1 MNDMGLNKPVALL
14 TNRKTTLKI
23 FDVPAK
29 LGRNDNVVDV
39 HFFHKSVSRE
49 HCLIECVSRRF
60 TIKDLGSHVGTFVN
74 GVQLEPGIQYY
85 IEDGDKVTIG
95 QVKFVFHADYEELG
109 RREQQAVRTGNQ
121 PMGMPQNMQPA
132 GQQSM
137 PHMNAQPERQPGML
151 YDRQPMGMPQR
162 DMYPEGKPM
171 GMPQQGSFIPEEDV
185 RIQYYGGGNI
195 PQQNTGR
202 PSAGSI
208 FKGPDGRKR
217 AIVSARPLV
226 QFEYDESEV
235 MYIDTGLSKEPRK
248 QRYTQ
253 DIQREE
259 IEKAVMEA
267 ESAAVKEAED
277 HVIPEPAVGVKPEAE
292 SPEFM
297 PESEVPEF
305 MPEEVPE
312 PEDYPEEA
320 TIAEF
325 VPEPDEVLE
334 DEMTA
339 VIPDLAPAYRG
350 PVLVLK
356 WRDEDTGETGDL
368 TVDHFPFYIGRKSS
382 DNDFAILKRGLSR
395 RHFGFVEKDG
405 AVFVFDDNS
414 TNGVMVN
421 EARIEPGHDIRLMK
435 RDIIEA
441 GNIKFAVMEV

>member
-23 FDVPAK
+23 LNVPAK

-137 PHMNAQPERQPGML
+137 PHMNSQPERQPGMQ

-162 DMYPEGKPM
+162 DMYPDGKPM
-171 GMPQQGSFIPEEDV
+171 GMPQQGGFIPEEDV

-226 QFEYDESEV
+226 QFEYDENEV
-235 MYIDTGLSKEPRK
+235 LHIDTGLSKEPKR

-277 HVIPEPAVGVKPEAE
+277 HVIPEPAVGVKPEAY
-292 SPEFM
+292 
-297 PESEVPEF
+297 
-305 MPEEVPE
+305 MPEEYVPE
-312 PEDYPEEA
+312 VKPEELVPEEYVPEYIPDEA
-320 TIAEF
+320 TAVEF
-325 VPEPDEVLE
+325 IPEPDEVFE
-334 DEMTA
+334 DEPTA
-339 VIPDLAPAYRG
+339 VIPDLAPAHRG

>member
-1 MNDMGLNKPVALL
+1 MVFNPEETSDNI
-14 TNRKTTLKI
+14 RK
-23 FDVPAK
+23 
-29 LGRNDNVVDV
+29 
-39 HFFHKSVSRE
+39 
-49 HCLIECVSRRF
+49 
-60 TIKDLGSHVGTFVN
+60 
-74 GVQLEPGIQYY
+74 
-85 IEDGDKVTIG
+85 
-95 QVKFVFHADYEELG
+95 
-109 RREQQAVRTGNQ
+109 
-121 PMGMPQNMQPA
+121 
-132 GQQSM
+132 
-137 PHMNAQPERQPGML
+137 
-151 YDRQPMGMPQR
+151 
-162 DMYPEGKPM
+162 
-171 GMPQQGSFIPEEDV
+171 QGSFIPEEDV

-235 MYIDTGLSKEPRK
+235 LHIDTGLSKEPRK

-267 ESAAVKEAED
+267 ESAAVKDAED
-277 HVIPEPAVGVKPEAE
+277 HVIPEPAVGVKPEE
-292 SPEFM
+292 
-297 PESEVPEF
+297 
-305 MPEEVPE
+305 
-312 PEDYPEEA
+312 YIPEEA

-421 EARIEPGHDIRLMK
+421 EARIEPGYDVRLMK

>member
-109 RREQQAVRTGNQ
+109 RREQQAARTGNQ

-137 PHMNAQPERQPGML
+137 PHMNAQPERQQGML
-151 YDRQPMGMPQR
+151 YDRQ
-162 DMYPEGKPM
+162 PM

-253 DIQREE
+253 DIQKEE

-267 ESAAVKEAED
+267 ESAAVKEAEN
-277 HVIPEPAVGVKPEAE
+277 HVIPEPAVGVKPEAY
-292 SPEFM
+292 
-297 PESEVPEF
+297 
-305 MPEEVPE
+305 MPEEYVPE
-312 PEDYPEEA
+312 VKPEELVPEEYVPEYIPDEA
-320 TIAEF
+320 TAVEF
-325 VPEPDEVLE
+325 IPEPDEVFE
-334 DEMTA
+334 DEPTA
-339 VIPDLAPAYRG
+339 VIPDLAPAHRG

-421 EARIEPGHDIRLMK
+421 EARIEPGYDVRLMK

>member
-23 FDVPAK
+23 LNVPAK

-137 PHMNAQPERQPGML
+137 PHMNAQPERQQGML

-162 DMYPEGKPM
+162 DMYPDGKPM

-235 MYIDTGLSKEPRK
+235 LHIDTGLSKEPRK

-267 ESAAVKEAED
+267 ESAAVKDAED
-277 HVIPEPAVGVKPEAE
+277 HVIPEPAVGVKPEE
-292 SPEFM
+292 
-297 PESEVPEF
+297 
-305 MPEEVPE
+305 
-312 PEDYPEEA
+312 YIPEEA

-421 EARIEPGHDIRLMK
+421 EARIEPGYDVRLMK